1 MSLLVEMMHKGGPFM
16 WLLLLVLVTAPTL
29 TIVGAVLLGMRRW
42 TPSMLFFAGPLGLVL
57 FGAVGR
63 IQGHIMV
70 SQAVMHASTET
81 KSVLLHAGLGVAAYT
96 EVSGWALAAL
106 LLLLSAVAVAVALL
120 AGAGPGARYRPV
132 PAGLAG
138 LAGVVSALLVGAVA
152 FVGPGLTGSPGPEL
166 LFLPVFSLLG
176 GLAMGVAALRDNSHE
191 DHASRLANGRAVV
204 ASMVLAGLVCV
215 VATGAL
221 HGFTVVHEAMAHASP
236 ELRGALMY
244 AGIVGSRAWLLPGAG
259 GLLVLGAAA
268 AVISLGGI
276 RHLFAPR
283 HLVSGGVVVLCAL
296 VAAAAPIYANYQAW
310 RIGEGT
316 VERHLAKQLEQVSE
330 LPRAVAVGSDEIQ
343 VQPLVGFNRS
353 VAWQGSDWRPGTT
366 FEGVRGSW
374 SLPQDSSDADPL
386 LVVAPAD
393 LAASNLTGTIWA
405 RGDEGP
411 VRASLLV
418 ALDHG
423 MEELPLSSPWLVSS
437 RVGLLQL
444 DWMPADAWAGIGE
457 SAADP
462 YGGLGSDEL
471 EWDKLLFVE
480 GRSDGLAVHGLLR
493 SLERVDDLEE
503 AITAL
508 HGHTGGKPEDTI
520 VVVPAAGWSLQD
532 LVSHCLAASSML
544 PEDED
549 GYWMAPPSRC
559 VVTAALPPS
568 LAEQR
573 AAEIQARGGGL
584 ASQGTLRDLGNG
596 YAPGIAG
603 PGATAEG
610 GDLIVMGSL
619 DKTVIQKVIQRHLN
633 QIRYCYQRELTK
645 DPDLAGRVV
654 IKFVVARDG
663 TVSSATVKS
672 STMGNNAV
680 ETCIAGRFMRFMFP
694 EPAGG
699 GIVIVSYPFVFS
711 PA

>member
-1 MSLLVEMMHKGGPFM
+1 
-16 WLLLLVLVTAPTL
+16 
-29 TIVGAVLLGMRRW
+29 
-42 TPSMLFFAGPLGLVL
+42 
-57 FGAVGR
+57 
-63 IQGHIMV
+63 
-70 SQAVMHASTET
+70 
-81 KSVLLHAGLGVAAYT
+81 
-96 EVSGWALAAL
+96 
-106 LLLLSAVAVAVALL
+106 
-120 AGAGPGARYRPV
+120 
-132 PAGLAG
+132 
-138 LAGVVSALLVGAVA
+138 
-152 FVGPGLTGSPGPEL
+152 
-166 LFLPVFSLLG
+166 VFSLLG

-204 ASMVLAGLVCV
+204 ASMVLVGLVCV
-215 VATGAL
+215 VATGTL
-221 HGFTVVHEAMAHASP
+221 HGLTVVHEAMAHASP
-236 ELRGALMY
+236 ELRGTLMY
-244 AGIVGSRAWLLPGAG
+244 SGITGSRAWLLPGAA
-259 GLLVLGAAA
+259 GLLVLGVAA
-268 AVISLGGI
+268 AVISLDGV
-276 RHLFAPR
+276 RHLLAPR
-283 HLVSGGVVVLCAL
+283 HLISGGVVVLCAL
-296 VAAAAPIYANYQAW
+296 VTAAAPAYASYQAW

-316 VERHLAKQLEQVSE
+316 VERHLAKQLEQVSD
-330 LPRAVAVGSDEIQ
+330 LPRAVAVGTDQIV
-343 VQPLVGFNRS
+343 VQPLAGFYRS

-366 FEGVRGSW
+366 FEGVRGAW
-374 SLPQDSSDADPL
+374 SLPQDPSDAVPL

-393 LAASNLTGTIWA
+393 LAATNLTGTIWA
-405 RGDEGP
+405 RSDEGP
-411 VRASLLV
+411 ERASLLV

-423 MEELPLSSPWLVSS
+423 MEELPLRSPWLISS
-437 RVGLLQL
+437 QVGLLQL
-444 DWMPADAWAGIGE
+444 DWMPAAAWAEIGD
-457 SAADP
+457 SAADRHEDLYGGMGR

-508 HGHTGGKPEDTI
+508 HGHTGGDPEDTI

-544 PEDED
+544 PEDEAR
-549 GYWMAPPSRC
+549 YWMAPPSRC
-559 VVTAALPPS
+559 VVTAALPLA
-568 LAEQR
+568 LAEHR
-573 AAEIQARGGGL
+573 AAEIRARGGGL
-584 ASQGTLRDLGNG
+584 ASQGTLREMGNG

-610 GDLIVMGSL
+610 GDLIILGSL
-619 DKTVIQKVIQRHLN
+619 DKKVIQQVIQRHLN

-654 IKFVVARDG
+654 IKFIVARDG

-699 GIVIVSYPFVFS
+699 GIVVVSYPFVFS
-711 PA
+711 PV